1 MTAIPP
7 FPGIGATISQ
17 PDRRPTEVYTRFF
30 DQLVKAVAERATIAT
45 SDVAPTTD
53 DIPTGEF
60 RVWKNTTD
68 STVKLYANDG
78 GTLVAT
84 TLS

>member
-7 FPGIGATISQ
+7 FPGTSATVAQ
-17 PDRRPTEVYTRFF
+17 ADRRATEIYARFF
-30 DQLVKAVAERATIAT
+30 AQLVKALNERFSIAT
-45 SDVAPTTD
+45 SDAAPTTS
-53 DIPTGEF
+53 DIPEGEW

-78 GTLVAT
+78 GVLVET

>member
-1 MTAIPP
+1 MTAIPSFFGVGP
-7 FPGIGATISQ
+7 TIAQ
-17 PDRRPTEVYTRFF
+17 ENRKPTEVYARFF
-30 DQLVKAVAERATIAT
+30 KQLSDSIRERFTVVS
-45 SDVAPTTD
+45 SDVAPTTN
-53 DIPTGEF
+53 DIPDGEF

-78 GTLVAT
+78 GVLVET

>member
-1 MTAIPP
+1 MTAIPS
-7 FPGIGATISQ
+7 FFGTSFTIAQ
-17 PDRRPTEVYTRFF
+17 ENRKPTEVYSRFF
-30 DQLVKAVAERATIAT
+30 DQLSKALIERFSIVS

-53 DIPTGEF
+53 DIPAGEF

-78 GTLVAT
+78 GALVET